1 MGRDPQP
8 QELTIAKGVRQ
19 GEDFSRGQRRSAAF
33 NHEVALIGR
42 ATGGSVLQA
51 PRIDPPPARKHRSRD
66 SVSRGMRPH
75 ATSAG
80 EGLNRLAGEV
90 HGCRLCPRLVQW
102 REERAADPPR
112 RFQGENY
119 WARPISGFGDPTGQV
134 AIVGL
139 APAAHGANRTGRI
152 FTGDRS
158 GDWLY
163 AALHRVGFANQPT
176 SDHRDDGL
184 RLQGIYVTAVVRC
197 APPANR
203 PTPGE
208 RDQCLP
214 YLERELELLENCH
227 TIVALGGFAWDGA
240 LRALKALGNPV
251 PRPRPRFGHGAEA
264 EVGGWTLLGCYHPSQ
279 QNTFTGRLT
288 EAMLDSVFARAR
300 SLSR

>member
-1 MGRDPQP
+1 MQP
-8 QELTIAKGVRQ
+8 R
-19 GEDFSRGQRRSAAF
+19 
-33 NHEVALIGR
+33 
-42 ATGGSVLQA
+42 
-51 PRIDPPPARKHRSRD
+51 
-66 SVSRGMRPH
+66 
-75 ATSAG
+75 ATSASEELG
-80 EGLNRLAGEV
+80 HLAGEI
-90 HGCRLCPRLVQW
+90 HGCKLCPRLVRW

-112 RFQGENY
+112 RFQGESY
-119 WARPISGFGDPTGQV
+119 WARPISGFGDPMGQV

-163 AALHRVGFANQPT
+163 AALHRAGFANQPT
-176 SDHRDDGL
+176 STHRDDGL
-184 RLQGIYVTAVVRC
+184 RLQGVYVTAVVRC

-203 PTPGE
+203 PSPGE

-214 YLERELELLENCH
+214 YLERELALLENCR

-240 LRALKALGNPV
+240 LRALKVLGNEV

-264 EVGGWTLLGCYHPSQ
+264 EVSGWSLLGCYHPSQ

-288 EAMLDSVFARAR
+288 EAMLDSIFARVR